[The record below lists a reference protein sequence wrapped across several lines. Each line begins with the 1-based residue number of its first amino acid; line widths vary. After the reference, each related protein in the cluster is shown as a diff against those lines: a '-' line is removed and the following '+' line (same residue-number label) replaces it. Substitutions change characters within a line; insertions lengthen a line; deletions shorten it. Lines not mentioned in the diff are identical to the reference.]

1 VSILIFPAYGYDHW
15 DFEGD
20 LGQDWHFEG
29 TPQWHFDCDESQSGS
44 CSMRSGEI
52 LPLSAPT
59 SIWRVAQ
66 GPAIISF
73 WWKADSIQVCNN
85 PSELCT
91 GLFFLVDGKT
101 QLTCNST
108 DWKDAKFPLAD
119 GLHRIEWVFK
129 PRFDRKSIGRLDNVS
144 IAPSPTTTPSPI
156 ATTTVATYTFHNM
169 SFETPEGWKVAKDA
183 IEGNDKQVVLSDGT
197 NSIRIDLIKHPGIGK
212 IISDYLEYH
221 VSKSELASLA
231 YDLNDTNSEAWK
243 SAYGLYPW
251 YSNDAICDYYKENVI
266 RTIASGGTGSG
277 ISVKPDGVEYAGVST
292 NANSHHEINEWVI
305 AWTKPSYDDEIIGV
319 HSLFKGDFREIMVE
333 WYGSNIEYS
342 MPEPL
347 WTVLTTLN
355 RGNKPLPKPTTSS
368 SLVESV

>member
-1 VSILIFPAYGYDHW
+1 
-15 DFEGD
+15 
-20 LGQDWHFEG
+20 
-29 TPQWHFDCDESQSGS
+29 
-44 CSMRSGEI
+44 MRSGEI
-52 LPLSAPT
+52 LPISAPT

-108 DWKDAKFPLAD
+108 DWKDARFPLAD

-129 PRFDRKSIGRLDNVS
+129 PRSDRKSIGRLDNVS

-156 ATTTVATYTFHNM
+156 AATTVATYTFHNM

-231 YDLNDTNSEAWK
+231 YDLGDTNSEAWK

-251 YSNDAICDYYKENVI
+251 YSNDAICDYYKENII

-292 NANSHHEINEWVI
+292 NADSHHEINEWVI

-319 HSLFKGDFREIMVE
+319 HSLFKGDFREIKVE
-333 WYGSNIEYS
+333 WHGSNSEYS

-355 RGNKPLPKPTTSS
+355 RGDKPRLKPTTSS